1 MTRLRSVLVAGGRPV
16 AQPLW
21 IARSAPERMRGLL
34 GRRGLPA
41 GEALLIERCNGV
53 HTFGMQFAIDVLF
66 LDRDGVLVRAFPS
79 LRPWRMAHG
88 GLPARYALETAAG
101 SLDVALLQPG
111 ARFTWVEP
119 DFA

>member
-1 MTRLRSVLVAGGRPV
+1 MTRHRSVLIAAGRPV

-21 IARSAPERMRGLL
+21 IARTAPERMRGLL
-34 GRRGLPA
+34 GRSGLPA

-66 LDRDGVLVRAFPS
+66 LDRDGTVLKAFPG

-88 GLPARYALETAAG
+88 GTRARYALEAAAG
-101 SLDVALLQPG
+101 SLDPDLLAPG
-111 ARFTWVEP
+111 TRFAWADP